1 MNYQLIPKGNGMEY
15 LRKELEKSIDIT
27 DKEWKFIGSKFK
39 PKFSQKGDIIHNAGD
54 IFYEIWYIKSGLARS
69 YFIDNNGKD
78 FTWQLYFN
86 DDSMNKLNL
95 FMDDS
100 VSYYEQS
107 GSLLSFEILEDAEF
121 EIISMVDMDE
131 IFDMNIKWQQFGR
144 MMIHDTWYASTYK
157 RVISLMSE
165 NAEEKYQRLLR
176 EYPTIFEKVK
186 SYHVAS
192 YLGIAP
198 QTLSKLRKSESK

>member
-1 MNYQLIPKGNGMEY
+1 MTY
-15 LRKELEKSIDIT
+15 LKKELEKSIEISDE
-27 DKEWKFIGSKFK
+27 EWTFISSKFK
-39 PKFSQKGDIIHNAGD
+39 SKSAKKGEIVHYAGD
-54 IFYEIWYIKSGLARS
+54 IFSEVWYIKSGLARS

-86 DDSMNKLNL
+86 DESMSKLNL

-100 VSYYEQS
+100 VSHYEQS
-107 GSLLSFEILEDAEF
+107 PSLVSFEILEDAEF
-121 EIISMVDMDE
+121 EVISLDDMDAM
-131 IFDMNIKWQQFGR
+131 FNLNMKWQHFGR

-165 NAEEKYQRLLR
+165 TAQERYDRLLE